1 MQTRLYTTY
10 KTFSKFYKKIVLLW
24 QKCLLMLSSIMHIF
38 LQQCSLYVYSTQNR
52 SHYFQLVLASISCS
66 KPFTYQTTNTF
77 VRRYFRASSWKR
89 FQKNY
94 LGESSS
100 NGAHRH
106 QWEKTVIEISLMP
119 SIRFYSKTLFIQQNG
134 RLHNSS

>member
-1 MQTRLYTTY
+1 MRLYTTY
-10 KTFSKFYKKIVLLW
+10 KTFSWFYKVIVLQW
-24 QKCLLMLSSIMHIF
+24 QKCLQTLSSIMHIF
-38 LQQCSLYVYSTQNR
+38 LQQCSLCVYSTQNR
-52 SHYFQLVLASISCS
+52 SHYFQLVLASISYS

-94 LGESSS
+94 LRESSS